1 MTGPRSSG
9 VRSWWPRPVR
19 ETATG
24 ERCRVPDAVL
34 GLVCDEVVAAVGTPD
49 SVLELWSER
58 GQMLPR
64 ALGVLKPR
72 RAQALADRMDAES
85 AGGSSVPGLRLG
97 SMEDEPEPAQV
108 VLGVPP
114 WRWAPSPVTLPTPD
128 GPVQL
133 CDDLAHIAL
142 LRACVAMPQDGLAAP
157 IVGLGFLARRG
168 GATVS
173 ANLWRF
179 GIGITRIVALD
190 RGLFRPASG
199 PGRLLVVLR
208 RQSPAGLPRGGQ

>member
-1 MTGPRSSG
+1 MTVTRSSG
-9 VRSWWPRPVR
+9 VRSWRPRPVT
-19 ETATG
+19 EPATG
-24 ERCRVPDAVL
+24 ERCRVPDGVL

-64 ALGVLKPR
+64 ALEVLQPR
-72 RAQALADRMDAES
+72 RAQALV
-85 AGGSSVPGLRLG
+85 SSPDDVPAARLSFAGLRLG
-97 SMEDEPEPAQV
+97 TVEDEPEPAQV

-114 WRWAPSPVTLPTPD
+114 WRWAPTPVTLSTRD

-133 CDDLAHIAL
+133 CDDPAHVTL
-142 LRACVAMPQDGLAAP
+142 LRACVAMPQDGVAAA

-168 GATVS
+168 GATVA
-173 ANLWRF
+173 ANFSRF
-179 GIGITRIVALD
+179 GIGITRVLALE

-199 PGRLLVVLR
+199 PGRVLLVLR
-208 RQSPAGLPRGGQ
+208 RQSSDSVPP

>member
-1 MTGPRSSG
+1 M
-9 VRSWWPRPVR
+9 RSWRPRPVT
-19 ETATG
+19 EPATG
-24 ERCRVPDAVL
+24 ERCRVPDGVL

-64 ALGVLKPR
+64 ALGVLQPR
-72 RAQALADRMDAES
+72 RAQALV
-85 AGGSSVPGLRLG
+85 SSPDDVPAARLSFAGLRLG
-97 SMEDEPEPAQV
+97 TVEDEPEPAQV

-114 WRWAPSPVTLPTPD
+114 WRWAPTPVTLSTRD

-133 CDDLAHIAL
+133 CDDPAHVTL
-142 LRACVAMPQDGLAAP
+142 LRACVAMPQDGVAAA

-168 GATVS
+168 GATVA
-173 ANLWRF
+173 ANFSRF
-179 GIGITRIVALD
+179 GIGITRVLALE

-199 PGRLLVVLR
+199 PGRVLLVLR
-208 RQSPAGLPRGGQ
+208 RQSSDSVPP